1 MDQQEELPLHFPQ
14 GRLQDD
20 AEAGV
25 GLTAC
30 GKSVGTESYSILLGP
45 CFTDLGALHCEIIT
59 QDILLGR
66 GGRFYGDAGNLQRRS
81 LGGELENTEKQ
92 VGLCIAS
99 SLQCPKS
106 LCCAG

>member
-1 MDQQEELPLHFPQ
+1 MGML
-14 GRLQDD
+14 
-20 AEAGV
+20 
-25 GLTAC
+25 
-30 GKSVGTESYSILLGP
+30 GTCKEGP
-45 CFTDLGALHCEIIT
+45 
-59 QDILLGR
+59 
-66 GGRFYGDAGNLQRRS
+66 S